1 MYSTITQQD
10 CNVILEDLYA
20 LKNFLDTN
28 SVANMSGMLQ
38 NYTNQNSIINCSPGR
53 SYGQFNQ
60 SSMMGGAGQQR
71 NSNEEAHIE
80 EKRSLD
86 AFTRFISKF
95 DFLFI

>member
-1 MYSTITQQD
+1 
-10 CNVILEDLYA
+10 
-20 LKNFLDTN
+20 
-28 SVANMSGMLQ
+28 MSGMLQ

-95 DFLFI
+95 LLFLFGSLSVCRSDRNLPLF

>member
-1 MYSTITQQD
+1 
-10 CNVILEDLYA
+10 
-20 LKNFLDTN
+20 
-28 SVANMSGMLQ
+28 MSGMLQ

-60 SSMMGGAGQQR
+60 SSMMGGGQQR

-95 DFLFI
+95 LVFVLCLLSVWATTI